1 MKKIR
6 NLKEIKVRPTDDPT
20 DQLIVHMDN
29 SHYHVAHVNGYVI
42 CTKKSFSH
50 YTNVSPGYTLED
62 LKQLL
67 KELRKVIRHESNKQ
81 L

>member
-6 NLKEIKVRPTDDPT
+6 NLKEIKVRPTDD
-20 DQLIVHMDN
+20 QLRVIDN
-29 SHYHVAHVNGYVI
+29 SPYHVAHVNGYVI
-42 CTKKSFSH
+42 YTKKSFSH

>member
-6 NLKEIKVRPTDDPT
+6 NLKEIKVRPTDD
-20 DQLIVHMDN
+20 QLRVHIDN
-29 SHYHVAHVNGYVI
+29 SPYHVAHVKGYVI

-50 YTNVSPGYTLED
+50 HTKVSPGYTLED

>member
-6 NLKEIKVRPTDDPT
+6 NLKEIKVRSTE
-20 DQLIVHMDN
+20 DQLIVHIDN

>member
-6 NLKEIKVRPTDDPT
+6 NLKEIKVRSTE
-20 DQLIVHMDN
+20 DQLRVHIDN
-29 SHYHVAHVNGYVI
+29 NHHHIAHVRGYYKI
-42 CTKKSFSH
+42 
-50 YTNVSPGYTLED
+50 YTNSLSTYTKVSPGYTMDD

>member
-6 NLKEIKVRPTDDPT
+6 NLKEIKVRPTDD
-20 DQLIVHMDN
+20 QLIVHIDN

-42 CTKKSFSH
+42 YTKKSFSH

>member
-6 NLKEIKVRPTDDPT
+6 NLKEIKVMPTEDP
-20 DQLIVHMDN
+20 LRVRINNNPH
-29 SHYHVAHVNGYVI
+29 HVAHVNGYNI
-42 CTKKSFSH
+42 YSKSFSNYIH
-50 YTNVSPGYTLED
+50 VSPGYTLED

>member
-1 MKKIR
+1 MKKI
-6 NLKEIKVRPTDDPT
+6 KIIPAD
-20 DQLIVHMDN
+20 DQLRIHPDN
-29 SHYHVAHVNGYVI
+29 NNHHIAYVRGYYKI
-42 CTKKSFSH
+42 
-50 YTNVSPGYTLED
+50 YTNSLSTYTKVSPGYTIDD

>member
-6 NLKEIKVRPTDDPT
+6 NLKEIKVRPTDD
-20 DQLIVHMDN
+20 QLRVHIDN
-29 SHYHVAHVNGYVI
+29 SPYNVAHVNGYVI
-42 CTKKSFSH
+42 CTKKSFSP

>member
-6 NLKEIKVRPTDDPT
+6 NLKEIKVRSTDD
-20 DQLIVHMDN
+20 QLRVNMDN

>member
-6 NLKEIKVRPTDDPT
+6 NLKEIKVRSTE
-20 DQLIVHMDN
+20 DQLRVHIDN
-29 SHYHVAHVNGYVI
+29 SPYHVAHVKGYVI
-42 CTKKSFSH
+42 CTKKSFSP

>member
-6 NLKEIKVRPTDDPT
+6 NLKEIKVRPTDD
-20 DQLIVHMDN
+20 QLIVHMDN
-29 SHYHVAHVNGYVI
+29 SPYHVAHVNAYVI
-42 CTKKSFSH
+42 YTKKSFSH

>member
-6 NLKEIKVRPTDDPT
+6 NLKEIKVKPTD
-20 DQLIVHMDN
+20 DQLIVHIDN
-29 SHYHVAHVNGYVI
+29 SPYHVAHVNGYVI

>member
-6 NLKEIKVRPTDDPT
+6 NLKEIKVSPTE
-20 DQLIVHMDN
+20 DQLIVHIDN

>member
-6 NLKEIKVRPTDDPT
+6 NLKEIKIRSTE
-20 DQLIVHMDN
+20 DQLRVHIDN
-29 SHYHVAHVNGYVI
+29 SPYHVAHVNGYVI
-42 CTKKSFSH
+42 CTKKSFSP
-50 YTNVSPGYTLED
+50 YTNVSPWYTLED

-67 KELRKVIRHESNKQ
+67 KEIRKVIRNESNKQ

>member
-6 NLKEIKVRPTDDPT
+6 NLKEIKVSPTE
-20 DQLIVHMDN
+20 DQLRVHMDN
-29 SHYHVAHVNGYVI
+29 SLYHVAHVNGYVI

>member
-6 NLKEIKVRPTDDPT
+6 NLKEIKVRSTE
-20 DQLIVHMDN
+20 DQLRVHIDN

-42 CTKKSFSH
+42 CTKKYFSP

>member
-6 NLKEIKVRPTDDPT
+6 NLKEIKVRPTD

>member
-6 NLKEIKVRPTDDPT
+6 NLKEIKVRSTDD
-20 DQLIVHMDN
+20 QLRVYMDN

>member
-6 NLKEIKVRPTDDPT
+6 NLKEIKVRPTDD
-20 DQLIVHMDN
+20 QLRVHMDN
-29 SHYHVAHVNGYVI
+29 SPYHVAHVNGYVI
-42 CTKKSFSH
+42 CNKKSFSH

>member
-6 NLKEIKVRPTDDPT
+6 NLKEIKVRSTE

>member
-6 NLKEIKVRPTDDPT
+6 NLKEIKVIPAD
-20 DQLIVHMDN
+20 DQLRIHQDN
-29 SHYHVAHVNGYVI
+29 NHHNIAHVRAYYKIYTNSLS
-42 CTKKSFSH
+42 T
-50 YTNVSPGYTLED
+50 YTNVSPWYTLED

-67 KELRKVIRHESNKQ
+67 KELRKVIRNESNKQ

>member
-1 MKKIR
+1 MKKI
-6 NLKEIKVRPTDDPT
+6 KIKPAD
-20 DQLIVHMDN
+20 DQLRINPDN
-29 SHYHVAHVNGYVI
+29 NHHHIANVRAYYKI
-42 CTKKSFSH
+42 
-50 YTNVSPGYTLED
+50 YTNSLSTYTKVSPGYTMND